1 MVVMTIN
8 SFNDSHYGVKWS
20 GFTIEWY
27 KQLLTDPKILYTLIN
42 SLIIGTSAMLTSMV
56 IGTLAAFAIHYYKS
70 KIQIFHQVLIFIQ
83 LGVPDILMGMS
94 LLLFF
99 IAIHL
104 KPGLFT
110 IYIAHVTFCI
120 SYVSMVVLG
129 RLQNFDFKIIEAAKD
144 LGADWYIITKRI
156 FLPLISPG
164 IIAGGLLAFTLS
176 IDDFVITFFVTGPG
190 SATLPIYIYS
200 MMKHGSPAVLN
211 ALSVLFLVVTFILI
225 YYSQRLI
232 APRKTK

>member
-1 MVVMTIN
+1 
-8 SFNDSHYGVKWS
+8 
-20 GFTIEWY
+20 
-27 KQLLTDPKILYTLIN
+27 
-42 SLIIGTSAMLTSMV
+42 MV